1 MPLQKPLHVGIAGD
15 LQARVESGEWKPG
28 ARIPSIR
35 DLATELGVSPFTVA
49 SAVRQLKSGGKLET
63 IHGKGTYV
71 ARVEPSLSPPV
82 VADLSW
88 QNALLRQPISTRA
101 NAVVQPFIHQAAL
114 PADTVMLAGGGEAI
128 DVLATKSLVSAWRG
142 LLNHLSSDL
151 LEGWSP
157 VGEVRTREWMAGY
170 LAKAGINAKPEQMI
184 VTSGGQ
190 QALSLVAQALL
201 GPDDTVLVERPMY
214 PFALSIFDLLGV
226 RCIDVPVDE
235 QGRWVLVAEDLIER
249 FRPKL
254 VLTVPTG
261 QVPTGATMPLEQ
273 RRVLLQAARRH
284 GIMILEDD
292 HGSEISYD
300 RPPPPAIK
308 SLDTHGHVIY
318 AKSFSK
324 ITLRALRIGC
334 LVADGL
340 VLDALRNAKLIS
352 DRYTSTILQEAF
364 LAYVTRPSFSRD
376 LTRYRKTFRERR
388 DAMLAALQQEMPDG
402 VTWTTPASGAYL
414 WLTVPPGVS
423 AREVAL
429 RGRAN
434 GVVVANSSP
443 FFAQGDPDTGFRL
456 TFTDNEVDRLTLGVQ
471 RLAAAVKDAMR
482 DREQGGSL
490 QSLAAMAYG

>member
-1 MPLQKPLHVGIAGD
+1 MPIEKPLHVGIAGT
-15 LQARVESGEWKPG
+15 LLARIERGEWQPG

-35 DLATELGVSPFTVA
+35 DLAAEVGVSPFTVA
-49 SAVRQLKSGGKLET
+49 SAIQHLKTDGKLET

-71 ARVEPSLSPPV
+71 ARVDQSPAAPV

-101 NAVVQPFIHQAAL
+101 NAVVQPLIQQTAQ
-114 PADTVMLAGGGEAI
+114 PPDTVVLAGGGEAT
-128 DVLATKSLVSAWRG
+128 DVLATKSLESAWRG
-142 LLNHLSSDL
+142 LLNDLSTGFLD
-151 LEGWSP
+151 GWSP
-157 VGEVRTREWMAGY
+157 VGEVETREWMAGY
-170 LAKAGINAKPEQMI
+170 LAKAGIQAKPEQII

-190 QALSLVAQALL
+190 QALSLVAQTLL
-201 GPDDTVLVERPMY
+201 SPDDTVLVERPMY

-235 QGRWVLVAEDLIER
+235 NGRWVQVAEDLIER

-261 QVPTGATMPLEQ
+261 QVPTGVTMPLDQ

-300 RPPPPAIK
+300 RAPPPAIK

-324 ITLRALRIGC
+324 ITLPALRIGC
-334 LVADGL
+334 LVAEGL
-340 VLDALRNAKLIS
+340 LLDALQNAKLIS
-352 DRYTSTILQEAF
+352 DRYTSTILQAAF
-364 LAYVTRPSFSRD
+364 LAYVTRPSFPRD
-376 LTRYRKTFRERR
+376 LTRYRNTFRERR
-388 DAMLAALQQEMPDG
+388 DAMLAALEREMPAG
-402 VTWTTPASGAYL
+402 VTWTTPASGFYL

-423 AREVAL
+423 ARDVAQ

-434 GVVVANSSP
+434 GVLVANSSA

-456 TFTDNEVDRLTLGVQ
+456 TFTSNDPERLQLGVQ
-471 RLAAAVKDAMR
+471 RLAEAIKSAMR
-482 DREQGGSL
+482 DRDQGGSHP
-490 QSLAAMAYG
+490 SLAAMAYR